1 MTYTVLQKRSSTPN
15 KRPLP
20 AELLDGQL
28 GVNFDT
34 ATAGLFFKN
43 DTGGIIKVGPT
54 AIGTSAPAPTELGT
68 AQLGYGELWLDTTS
82 SSNNI
87 LKVWNGTTWLNV
99 GDGSSPE
106 PGPQPPKPGLWTLIS
121 LSVPA

>member
-87 LKVWNGTTWLNV
+87 RTAGVTRTK
-99 GDGSSPE
+99 
-106 PGPQPPKPGLWTLIS
+106 LIS
-121 LSVPA
+121 NRTAATSMPAPLMPD